1 MQTVPPGVVLTQ
13 DDVRAVTKV
22 LALALK
28 TAFALE
34 ADKHLDE
41 HPEAVEV
48 RLLQALH
55 DLTKAG
61 LGIPHMRAA
70 ANLPNIIDGD

>member
-1 MQTVPPGVVLTQ
+1 MQTVPPGVILTQ

-34 ADKHLDE
+34 ADKNLED

-48 RLLQALH
+48 RLLQSLH
-55 DLTKAG
+55 DLDRAG
-61 LGIPHMRAA
+61 LGIPQLRTA
-70 ANLPNIIDGD
+70 ANLAKIIDVY